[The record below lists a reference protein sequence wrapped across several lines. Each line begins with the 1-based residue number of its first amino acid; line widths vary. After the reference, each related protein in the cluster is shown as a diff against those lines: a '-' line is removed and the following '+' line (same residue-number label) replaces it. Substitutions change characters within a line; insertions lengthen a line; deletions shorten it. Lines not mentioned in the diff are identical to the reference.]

1 MTILAIFAAF
11 SNSELYSQVLK
22 YRIVKKEDISFM
34 NTPRMVY
41 RVILDI
47 NTIPSEQEMKNTAV
61 QIWGNGNKSWQE
73 FTVFMYLP
81 DMDIES
87 SAFGVGEF
95 RPSGLLRFDRN
106 ENASIGT
113 KWETKKTITQPIK
126 ETQNGKLKEYNI
138 GISAVNVGESK
149 VKISIISNLPDGT
162 NLSLSVSRIYFVKG
176 DATSYSGE
184 LGEKAFTLKNGQYET
199 IMPIYDT
206 EWYTRYQKLT
216 TSIPSDFPQISK
228 ISEKITI
235 DVMYT
240 PARLQPSN
248 VVAILG
254 KRGEFV
260 TGEGSRQFGTG
271 TAGRLTSLSATKE
284 INYPFK
290 K

>member
-1 MTILAIFAAF
+1 MTILAILAL

-41 RVILDI
+41 RIILDV
-47 NTIPSEQEMKNTAV
+47 NSIPSEQEMKNTAV

-113 KWETKKTITQPIK
+113 KWETKKTITQPK
-126 ETQNGKLKEYNI
+126 QPLNGKLKEYNI
-138 GISAVNVGESK
+138 GISAVNAGESK
-149 VKISIISNLPDGT
+149 VKINIISNLPDGT
-162 NLSLSVSRIYFVKG
+162 NLSLSVYRIYFVKG

-184 LGEKAFTLKNGQYET
+184 LGEKAFTLKSGQYET

-228 ISEKITI
+228 ISEKISI
-235 DVMYT
+235 NVMYT
-240 PARLQPSN
+240 AARPQPSN
-248 VVAILG
+248 VIAILG

-271 TAGRLTSLSATKE
+271 TAGKLTSLSATKE